1 MPTAGSLTDQVAHWS
16 LLLCAAALGII
27 LGETYQKPQ
36 AASAKL
42 QATSGK
48 QQALDIARIKDYIG
62 YMLKK
67 DLEKIVG
74 GLSKPSKMP
83 GPAYNLPAYKCI
95 TGQKLAKVPG
105 SVCFG
110 CYALKG
116 RYRFRPVK
124 SAMERRL
131 EALKDPGWVDAMI
144 QLIKPHK
151 EFRWHDSG
159 DIQSL
164 EHLQNIFRVCRST
177 PGTKHWL
184 PTREAQILKR
194 VKVNEVPRNLVIR
207 FSSHMVDQGPV
218 SFWPWTS
225 TVTTDGQH
233 SCPSSKQGNKCL
245 DCRACWDRDIR
256 NISYGKH

>member
-1 MPTAGSLTDQVAHWS
+1 MQTKEALKIIGGS
-16 LLLCAAALGII
+16 
-27 LGETYQKPQ
+27 
-36 AASAKL
+36 
-42 QATSGK
+42 
-48 QQALDIARIKDYIG
+48 
-62 YMLKK
+62 
-67 DLEKIVG
+67 
-74 GLSKPSKMP
+74 LSKPSKMP
-83 GPAYNLPAYKCI
+83 GWSIGLPAKECK
-95 TGQKLAKVPG
+95 TGGKLQKVPG
-105 SVCFG
+105 SVCFD

-116 RYRFRPVK
+116 CYVFKVVQD
-124 SAMERRL
+124 AQYRRL
-131 EALKDPGWVDAMI
+131 AAIKSPDWVQAMAH
-144 QLIKPHK
+144 LINSKKPDV
-151 EFRWHDSG
+151 FRWHDSG
-159 DIQSL
+159 DLQSL